1 MPAKVSLHKANARTL
16 TAMATK
22 QQDLVNSLLPEDS
35 WSDMLLKR
43 PAGLGN
49 VEHVVRIAI
58 AATAAWFLATYLSQS
73 TLGIFAP
80 ITALMVVQTSPWSAL
95 GVSLQRI
102 LGASLGVL
110 LASLYINVAGLS
122 WWTFLIGV
130 LVSLLIARLL
140 PFSIGG
146 QLQIPIAVVF
156 VLALGPGSIEQD
168 LWRVLDVFLGGG
180 VALLAVVLWPN
191 RPPVGK
197 LQSALAAYRDA
208 QLELLRAMKTEIA
221 ITALIT
227 GEHHDFLAQ
236 ARQLRDRADESRAA
250 LIDVAEATHLNLR
263 GRHARGQLLD
273 FAVSVQRLSNIALQ
287 IRGVAGLANALYD
300 RNLHPALDEE
310 TFGSFLDQ
318 LANNL
323 ESAAGTG
330 DIVLT
335 GVAGRLN
342 DQAFADSLRAAAT
355 GVVESHGGAGSVL
368 ESVSLIGRLDF
379 TRLQIQGY
387 AQGMPVDLGNT

>member
-1 MPAKVSLHKANARTL
+1 MGSSHKANARTL
-16 TAMATK
+16 NAMATK
-22 QQDLVNSLLPEDS
+22 QQDLVNSLLPDDS

-43 PAGLGN
+43 PAGLGSI
-49 VEHVVRIAI
+49 EHVVRITL
-58 AATAAWFLATYLSQS
+58 AATVAWFIATHLSQS

-102 LGASLGVL
+102 LGTSIGVF
-110 LASLYINVAGLS
+110 LASIYINTAGLS

-168 LWRVLDVFLGGG
+168 LWRVLDVFLGGA
-180 VALLAVVLWPN
+180 VALLAVMLWPN

-197 LQSALAAYRDA
+197 LRSTMATYRDA
-208 QLELLRAMKTEIA
+208 QLGLLRAMHEELAT
-221 ITALIT
+221 TNLLV
-227 GEHHDFLAQ
+227 GEHHDFLAE
-236 ARQLRDRADESRAA
+236 ARQLRDRADDARAA

-263 GRHARGQLLD
+263 GRHARAQLPE

-300 RNLHPALDEE
+300 RKLDPALDEE
-310 TFGSFLDQ
+310 SFGAFLDR
-318 LANNL
+318 LAKGL
-323 ESAAGTG
+323 EFAAGTG

-335 GVAGRLN
+335 GVAGRVN
-342 DQAFADSLRAAAT
+342 DQEFADALRAAAT
-355 GVVESHGGAGSVL
+355 GVAESHGGAGSVL

-379 TRLQIQGY
+379 TRQQIQGY
-387 AQGMPVDLGNT
+387 AQGTPVDLGNA

>member
-1 MPAKVSLHKANARTL
+1 MPATGSRDKANARTL

-43 PAGLGN
+43 PAGLGS
-49 VEHVVRIAI
+49 VEHVIRITL
-58 AATAAWFLATYLSQS
+58 AATVAWVIATHLSQS

-102 LGASLGVL
+102 LGTSIGVF
-110 LASLYINVAGLS
+110 LASIYINAAGLY

-130 LVSLLIARLL
+130 LASLLIARLL

-168 LWRVLDVFLGGG
+168 LWRVLDVFLGGAI
-180 VALLAVVLWPN
+180 ALLAVVLWPN
-191 RPPVGK
+191 RPPVEK
-197 LQSALAAYRDA
+197 LRSALAAYRDA

-221 ITALIT
+221 TTDLIT

-236 ARQLRDRADESRAA
+236 ARQLRERADESRAA

-263 GRHARGQLLD
+263 GRHARVQLPE

-310 TFGSFLDQ
+310 AFGSFLDQ
-318 LANNL
+318 LANSL

-335 GVAGRLN
+335 GVAGRLP
-342 DQAFADSLRAAAT
+342 DQTFSDSLRAAAT
-355 GVVESHGGAGSVL
+355 RAAESHGGAGSVL

-379 TRLQIQGY
+379 TRQQIQGY
-387 AQGMPVDLGNT
+387 AQGTPVDLGNT